1 VSVGRYRSDKPNRLL
16 LSVHKLEMKR
26 EMLDEG
32 GDVWGEKARGGQ
44 RSGQL
49 H

>member
-1 VSVGRYRSDKPNRLL
+1 MSVGRYRSDKPNRLL
-16 LSVHKLEMKR
+16 LSVHKLEM
-26 EMLDEG
+26 LDEG

-44 RSGQL
+44 RSGHL